1 MTERQRRKLLK
12 NHLVKAKL
20 KVVTAVKQV
29 FEAKVATDGA
39 SAVGEVKQL
48 TVTPPILKVGSPLY
62 NKDADK
68 CKQTEWQIMK
78 RDLIKVLSAFP
89 ADRGQRGEWWWSRL
103 GRQRLMRSLKIAMD
117 SNYRI
122 SDIHD
127 ELNSALSD
135 VGDPVEWL

>member
-1 MTERQRRKLLK
+1 MTERQRDKLLK
-12 NHLVKAKL
+12 KYHLVKAKL

-103 GRQRLMRSLKIAMD
+103 GRQRLMRIFQDCYGFELP
-117 SNYRI
+117 
-122 SDIHD
+122 DIGYPRRAK
-127 ELNSALSD
+127 LRT
-135 VGDPVEWL
+135 VR

>member
-1 MTERQRRKLLK
+1 MTERQRDKLLK

-68 CKQTEWQIMK
+68 CKQTEWRIMK
-78 RDLIKVLSAFP
+78 KDLVKVLTVESRWLRHCRASRP
-89 ADRGQRGEWWWSRL
+89 AGAPTRRC
-103 GRQRLMRSLKIAMD
+103 
-117 SNYRI
+117 
-122 SDIHD
+122 
-127 ELNSALSD
+127 
-135 VGDPVEWL
+135 VEPRCYKD